1 MVVQQ
6 AQQPAV
12 IGRVGSLITL
22 GHRGLSDV
30 HLQLRRSKALL
41 QGIGDI
47 IGLDNQ
53 RFHRHHGLAPDHL
66 YGVVQPFP
74 DNRRAQ
80 NVVALNDGLQGVEEF
95 GQSVFIA
102 ETQHQR
108 RNIGIADRGQ
118 QMVKQNTGLQGG
130 QRVDILHITG
140 TARHG
145 GHYGIDLRLR

>member
-1 MVVQQ
+1 MQQ

-12 IGRVGSLITL
+12 IGRVGSLIPL
-22 GHRGLSDV
+22 DHRCLSDV

-41 QGIGDI
+41 QGVGDI

-53 RFHRHHGLAPDHL
+53 RFYRHHGLAPDHL
-66 YGVVQPFP
+66 HGFVEPFP
-74 DNRRAQ
+74 DDRRAQ
-80 NVVALNDGLQGVEEF
+80 NVVTLDHRLQGVEEF

-102 ETQHQR
+102 ETQQQR

-145 GHYGIDLRLR
+145 CHHGIDLRLR